1 MPPYMS
7 FLPRLARRTA
17 SHIQRCSISTN
28 QLPTPTKPAFT
39 PTWPSLISASA
50 AIFASGCTAG
60 YFYNLPTSST
70 DTQIQQLLASEK
82 TKDAL
87 IEEQERL
94 ISRRELTA
102 QSLSSQLMCC
112 IDSYNEYKGLLED
125 VQTLCV
131 DYLEL
136 VAAQH
141 ETITTLIEEREED
154 DEQRLL
160 RLLKKIAEEKAISN
174 RDRDADYDED
184 DDEDDS

>member
-50 AIFASGCTAG
+50 AIFASGCTRRI
-60 YFYNLPTSST
+60 LLQPPHLDST

-102 QSLSSQLMCC
+102 Q
-112 IDSYNEYKGLLED
+112 N
-125 VQTLCV
+125 
-131 DYLEL
+131 YLEL

>member
-1 MPPYMS
+1 MS

-125 VQTLCV
+125 
-131 DYLEL
+131 
-136 VAAQH
+136 H

>member
-125 VQTLCV
+125 
-131 DYLEL
+131 
-136 VAAQH
+136 H

>member
-1 MPPYMS
+1 MPPDVS
-7 FLPRLARRTA
+7 FLPRLTRRTA

-28 QLPTPTKPAFT
+28 QLPTPTKPAFI
-39 PTWPSLISASA
+39 PTWLSLISASA
-50 AIFASGCTAG
+50 AIFAPDCTAG
-60 YFYNLPTSST
+60 YFYSLPTSST
-70 DTQIQQLLASEK
+70 DTQIQQLLAREN

-94 ISRRELTA
+94 INRRELTA

-112 IDSYNEYKGLLED
+112 IEPYKEYKGLLED

-160 RLLKKIAEEKAISN
+160 RLRRKIAEETAISN
-174 RDRDADYDED
+174 RDREADYYED
-184 DDEDDS
+184 DVEDDS

>member
-1 MPPYMS
+1 
-7 FLPRLARRTA
+7 
-17 SHIQRCSISTN
+17 
-28 QLPTPTKPAFT
+28 
-39 PTWPSLISASA
+39 
-50 AIFASGCTAG
+50 
-60 YFYNLPTSST
+60 
-70 DTQIQQLLASEK
+70 
-82 TKDAL
+82 
-87 IEEQERL
+87 
-94 ISRRELTA
+94 
-102 QSLSSQLMCC
+102 MCC
-112 IDSYNEYKGLLED
+112 IDSCNEYKGLLED